1 MYKKEKASKEGNG
14 DGKGEGEVA
23 NAPSLVIMPPHIVQR
38 VEFLK
43 IQVYHA
49 ERLPPM
55 DKSMLGGSVK
65 IDAQVEVNFAGNPP
79 CRTKVVTSKL
89 KVAGRSGEYYKL
101 DPTFYEE
108 LWLPVMVPSMADHFT
123 ITVMDRDPGIVNT
136 RELVGTWGREE
147 ERGGERRREGQHAM
161 RLCVLLPCMLYAVCC
176 VLCAVWYC
184 MLIQV

>member
-1 MYKKEKASKEGNG
+1 
-14 DGKGEGEVA
+14 
-23 NAPSLVIMPPHIVQR
+23 
-38 VEFLK
+38 
-43 IQVYHA
+43 
-49 ERLPPM
+49 
-55 DKSMLGGSVK
+55 MLGGSVK

-136 RELVGTWGREE
+136 KELVGKRGREE
-147 ERGGERRREGQHAM
+147 ERGTTCAAVACCC
-161 RLCVLLPCMLYAVCC
+161 CVLLRCALYVVCSVRC
-176 VLCAVWYC
+176 VVLHANT
-184 MLIQV
+184 QV

>member
-1 MYKKEKASKEGNG
+1 
-14 DGKGEGEVA
+14 
-23 NAPSLVIMPPHIVQR
+23 
-38 VEFLK
+38 
-43 IQVYHA
+43 
-49 ERLPPM
+49 
-55 DKSMLGGSVK
+55 MLGGSVK

-136 RELVGTWGREE
+136 KELVGKRGREE
-147 ERGGERRREGQHAM
+147 ERGTTCSAVV
-161 RLCVLLPCMLYAVCC
+161 CCYAVCC
-176 VLCAVWYC
+176 YAVRCMLCARCAVWYC
-184 MLIQV
+184 MLIHRYNSPSSSPSITPHYTTRYVLRHVVTGVSPPARRTAHMDQSLRIPEDVRRGGRREEEDER